1 MSPALSMA
9 LFSVFKRQICIDR
22 LPVDFRRLHFLLAL
36 QLKAKLKPFHCNGQC
51 TANIFGGVI
60 SGAGRA
66 KYCMNYQSGG
76 RQVGVRAL
84 LKRLGWLDITLETY
98 F

>member
-36 QLKAKLKPFHCNGQC
+36 QLKARLKQFDFKDNCNGKCIANIYGRRHIWSRPSDILHELSIRRPPGRGGPC
-51 TANIFGGVI
+51 TA
-60 SGAGRA
+60 
-66 KYCMNYQSGG
+66 
-76 RQVGVRAL
+76 
-84 LKRLGWLDITLETY
+84 
-98 F
+98 